1 MHVLHFRVIR
11 TLSAAILT
19 LGLAACDVTMPSQVE
34 TSHMRLSEETRSIAL
49 DAAKPSDDTARRVAK
64 DFRENG
70 RGEQRL
76 VVPYKGG
83 DPLQE
88 TQARRH
94 GKEWQAALAR
104 SGMPDVDAEY
114 VAVSDTTLLGRAVLS
129 YNVLTAL
136 PPEPCGQRLSGYK
149 GGDTLEDM
157 HTYRIGCETK
167 TALSK
172 MIVNPEDLKGRDGT
186 EPGDSRRQGTVV
198 ERYMGGEGMEPL
210 DGQTASNISN

>member
-1 MHVLHFRVIR
+1 MQVLSFRVIR
-11 TLSAAILT
+11 TLSAAVLT

-34 TSHMRLSEETRSIAL
+34 TGHMRLSEQTRSVAL
-49 DAAKPSDDTARRVAK
+49 DAAQPNDEAARRVAK
-64 DFRENG
+64 DFRQNG

-88 TQARRH
+88 TQARRQ

-104 SGMPDVDAEY
+104 NGMPGVEAEY

-129 YNVLTAL
+129 YNVLAAQ
-136 PPEPCGQRLSGYK
+136 PPEPCVQRLTGYQ
-149 GGDTLEDM
+149 GADTLEDL
-157 HTYRIGCETK
+157 HSYRIGCETK

-172 MIVNPEDLKGRDGT
+172 MIVNPEDLQGRDGS
-186 EPGDSRRQGTVV
+186 EPGDGRRQGTVV
-198 ERYMGGEGMEPL
+198 ERYMSGEGMEPL
-210 DGQTASNISN
+210 DGQAASNISR

>member
-1 MHVLHFRVIR
+1 MQALRFRMIR
-11 TLSAAILT
+11 TLSVAVLT

-34 TSHMRLSEETRSIAL
+34 TGHMRLSEETRSVAV
-49 DAAKPSDDTARRVAK
+49 DVAKPSDDAARRLAK
-64 DFRENG
+64 DFRQNG

-88 TQARRH
+88 TQARRQ

-104 SGMPDVDAEY
+104 NGMPGVEAEY
-114 VAVSDTTLLGRAVLS
+114 VAVSDTTLLDRAVLS
-129 YNVLTAL
+129 YNVLSAL
-136 PPEPCGQRLSGYK
+136 PPEPCVQRLTGYQ
-149 GGDTLEDM
+149 GADTLEDM
-157 HTYRIGCETK
+157 HSYRMGCETK

-186 EPGDSRRQGTVV
+186 EPGDGRRQGTVV

-210 DGQTASNISN
+210 DGQTASNVSR